1 MINFTYNVP
10 TRIYF
15 GKEQIKNLEKEI
27 KNYKSILLAYGAGSI
42 KKCGLYQ
49 KVVDILKANNI
60 SFCELSGIK
69 PNPRLTSVK
78 QGIELCR
85 KNKVDFI
92 LAVGAGSTIDCAK
105 AVAFGYYYEGD
116 VWDFFKGKSQIKNA
130 LLLGTILTLAAT
142 GSEMNGNTVVSNEEL
157 QEKLSVGSDLLR
169 PVFSILDPVYTMT
182 LPKEQTA
189 AGVAD
194 IMAHVYEQYFSS
206 VGDAYLQ
213 NRLAEA
219 ILKTCIEFGP
229 VAINEPD
236 NYEARA
242 NIMWAGSLAL
252 NGLLTYG
259 KTGDWAVHGIEHEIS
274 AIYDLTHGTGL
285 AIIYPNW
292 MDYVLNE
299 KTVDK
304 FSEYAKNV
312 FGINGSDKFQ
322 IAKEGIK
329 KTRDFFNLLGLP
341 STLSQVKIG
350 IENINKMAEKAIINN
365 GGEIG
370 KYVKLGAKD
379 VLSVLQA
386 CL

>member
-1 MINFTYNVP
+1 
-10 TRIYF
+10 
-15 GKEQIKNLEKEI
+15 NLEKEI
-27 KNYKSILLAYGAGSI
+27 KEYKSILLAYGEGSI
-42 KKCGLYQ
+42 KKYGLYQ
-49 KVVDILKANNI
+49 KVVDVLKTNKIN
-60 SFCELSGIK
+60 FCELSGIK

-78 QGIELCR
+78 HGIDLCR

-116 VWDFFKGKSQIKNA
+116 VWDFFKGKAQIKNA
-130 LLLGTILTLAAT
+130 LPLGTILTLPAT
-142 GSEMNGNTVVSNEEL
+142 GSEMNGGTVISNEEL
-157 QEKLSVGSDLLR
+157 QEKLSVAGDLLR
-169 PVFSILDPVYTMT
+169 PLFSILDPVYTMT

-194 IMAHVYEQYFSS
+194 IMAHVFEQYYSP
-206 VGDAYLQ
+206 VEDAYLQ
-213 NRLAEA
+213 NRLSEA

-229 VAINEPD
+229 IAIKEPE

-242 NIMWAGSLAL
+242 NLMWAGSLAL
-252 NGLLTYG
+252 NGLLSYG
-259 KTGDWAVHGIEHEIS
+259 KIGDWAVHNIEHEIS

-292 MDYVLNE
+292 MNFVLND

-304 FSEYAKNV
+304 FAEYAKNV

-322 IAKEGIK
+322 NAKEGIN
-329 KTRDFFNLLGLP
+329 KTREFFDSIGLP

-350 IENINKMAEKAIINN
+350 SENLNTMAEKAIINN
-365 GGEIG
+365 EGEMG
-370 KYVKLGAKD
+370 RYVKLGEKD
-379 VLSVLQA
+379 VLAILKMCV
-386 CL
+386 